1 MLARRFLSFFL
12 FWGVLHSERS
22 FCLNP
27 TLWFTGLKQKY
38 TALDAD
44 KERLEAQLEQETTDG
59 RLATALVQLGD
70 AKQEARVAQS
80 KIQELEKLCGRL
92 QQQVHRM
99 GGEGL
104 VEVSEL
110 RKQNASLQQ
119 KAKEAAAQVARAQA
133 KQQSMR
139 ASHAFLTTQL
149 AKAQLAAAGMA
160 YVTASSHTQSLSP
173 PPHPSP
179 PPPSPPAR
187 SLFQCAVSFPA
198 LVFIIYVGIILML
211 LSLHVSWFFFL
222 F

>member
-1 MLARRFLSFFL
+1 M
-12 FWGVLHSERS
+12 
-22 FCLNP
+22 
-27 TLWFTGLKQKY
+27 
-38 TALDAD
+38 DAD

-80 KIQELEKLCGRL
+80 KIRELEKLCGRL

-160 YVTASSHTQSLSP
+160 YVTASSHTQSLSLSPIPLPLP
-173 PPHPSP
+173 PPL
-179 PPPSPPAR
+179 PSPPAR
-187 SLFQCAVSFPA
+187 SLFQCAVLFPA
-198 LVFIIYVGIILML
+198 LVFIIYVGIILVL
-211 LSLHVSWFFFL
+211 LSLHVSWFFF
-222 F
+222 FF